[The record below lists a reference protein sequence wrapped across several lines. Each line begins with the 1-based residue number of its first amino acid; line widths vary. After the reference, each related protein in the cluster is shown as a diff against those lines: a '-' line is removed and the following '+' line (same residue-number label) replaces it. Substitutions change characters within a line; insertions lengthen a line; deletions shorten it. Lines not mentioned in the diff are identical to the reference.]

1 MFFIFLRIGIAHIG
15 RVGSVFITVAIAI
28 ERYVS
33 VCKPTSDNSWK
44 SLLIPIPVAFSII
57 YNVPKFF
64 ELETIDIDSVNFNK
78 SRNTITT
85 NEEPN
90 TSNYTHEKAPYVT
103 EDLNH
108 EYAYD
113 EYELGYRGTPLRLNH
128 WYIVIYVF
136 WSKFL
141 LVEII
146 PWVTVIILNVC
157 IWRKI
162 QEFQRVRRSALR
174 REIGTYILL
183 TTTFQY

>member
-1 MFFIFLRIGIAHIG
+1 VL
-15 RVGSVFITVAIAI
+15 ITVAIAI

-33 VCKPTSDNSWK
+33 VCKPTADHGWK
-44 SLLIPIPVAFSII
+44 SLLIPIPVTFSII
-57 YNVPKFF
+57 YNIPKFF
-64 ELETIDIDSVNFNK
+64 ELETIDVDAVHFNK
-78 SRNTITT
+78 SQNTTT
-85 NEEPN
+85 ANDELN
-90 TSNYTHEKAPYVT
+90 ISNYTNENLSYVN
-103 EDLNH
+103 EYLNH
-108 EYAYD
+108 DDSYD

-174 REIGTYILL
+174 KEIGIYYLL
-183 TTTFQY
+183 